1 MKIAVAGKG
10 GVGKTIVSAMMV
22 RKLIEYGK
30 GPILVIDADPNANLN
45 ILLGVNYTRTVSDIV
60 EEFKTRTSRGV
71 SKVDILKMNF
81 QDIIVEEE
89 HFDLVVMGVPEGP
102 GCYCAVNDILR
113 EIVKQFAKNYPYVIF
128 DAEAGLEHLSRKT
141 AGEIDLLI
149 LVSEPNVSS
158 LNTLLKVKEIIN
170 HIGLKVNQYLYV
182 INKIR
187 REPASYIQDFIFK
200 NQLLP
205 FLTLPFSQTL
215 LQLYERGDDIFEFWD
230 GNFMEKFDIIIKE
243 KILKMGVGNEEY
255 HG

>member
-60 EEFKTRTSRGV
+60 EEFKTRTSGGV

-102 GCYCAVNDILR
+102 GCYCAVNDIVR
-113 EIVKQFAKNYPYVIF
+113 EILKQFAKNYPYVIF

-141 AGEIDLLI
+141 AGEIDLLL

-170 HIGLKVNQYLYV
+170 HIGLKVNQYFYV

-187 REPASYIQDFIFK
+187 GELTSYIQDFIFK

-205 FLTLPFSQTL
+205 FLTLPFSQHL
-215 LQLYERGDDIFEFWD
+215 LQLYERGDDIFKFWD
-230 GNFMEKFDIIIKE
+230 GNFMEKFDIIIRE
-243 KILKMGVGNEEY
+243 KILKNGG
-255 HG
+255 GK